1 MAHLIKLTKAAI
13 EESLATG
20 SDLPVLAATRLLAAP
35 RAERFVTG
43 AVTESLAFVRTGRPP
58 VR

>member
-1 MAHLIKLTKAAI
+1 MAHLLKRPQAAL
-13 EESLATG
+13 EESRATG

-43 AVTESLAFVRTGRPP
+43 AVTETLAFVRTGRPP
-58 VR
+58 IR